1 MVVSKFKRAM
11 TLCVLAVLTSSLAG
25 CSNAE
30 VEDLKKISA
39 LNGESEFAGVNMS
52 VTEKEAAV
60 YAQVS
65 DRSLLDLTSLAEVS
79 ENDKQAVLSYMNSVD
94 AQLCGTLDK
103 RNGVIDECY
112 TNYLLMEFEKTPYY
126 WQRTQTKIMGMDSA
140 SRSIVIDV
148 TYKTI
153 DFKKEVQKDSSIVKG
168 EPNYDQ
174 LLSVRY
180 NRWIDILDKMY
191 GFGDLDY
198 EASLAEFERVYGK
211 PEDIIESQRES
222 SLTDMIYETGNQKTY
237 SGLTDSD
244 MEQIG
249 ASMTVRFVLVPQ
261 YTLGINQGYNCRHM
275 YVTNYALDSDPTSGL
290 QLYTEEDCA
299 AVASSVYDILYRYYT
314 CKDENNF
321 SGLYKLTSDFAGLDK
336 YYEDLFDTSYRKHDN
351 FDLSIFSIKG
361 TKIECGVSVSS
372 KVRAKGS
379 NITFPIYTDRYYYT
393 IELVDGGLQVTNEV
407 LLSRVIEGEPA
418 INTDEV
424 STTGFT
430 SNISLTN
437 SDKKEIENLIANLGA
452 QQLLNDTASDKFNDL
467 IDMSLSQSQV
477 DAIKKVATS
486 ITGDKKA
493 VWIVSYLQGQSN
505 YASVKCKELYQA
517 KDNAI
522 TETTATYDFI
532 YKGGKWYIY
541 GYTLTTPVRLDTT
554 ELTTKNALCVCSAGK
569 VDSLVSQTGSAKDEK
584 TEGDT
589 ASVITIDHDEYKP
602 TLKDKSESTGYA
614 MYTYDQ
620 LTDDQIYKFVESR
633 DVFKEYNEAHPD
645 KKVDAAEMYDMLLDA
660 STDAG
665 LSTST
670 FEDAF
675 KRMAANYHNYI
686 GGYISEAEYESTEKT
701 LFATVDLV
709 EHNIDK

>member
-1 MVVSKFKRAM
+1 MVVSKFKKVM
-11 TLCVLAVLTSSLAG
+11 TLCLVAVLAGSFTG
-25 CSNAE
+25 CSDAK
-30 VEDLKKISA
+30 VEELKNIGA

-65 DRSLLDLTSLAEVS
+65 DRTLLDLTALAEVS
-79 ENDKQAVLSYMNSVD
+79 ENDKQAVLSYMDSVD

-126 WQRTQTKIMGMDSA
+126 WQRAQTKIMGMDSA

-180 NRWIDILDKMY
+180 DRWIDILDMKY
-191 GFGDLDY
+191 GYGDVDY
-198 EASLAEFERVYGK
+198 EATLAEFERVYGD
-211 PEDIIESQRES
+211 PEEIIESQRDS

-237 SGLTDSD
+237 SELIDSD
-244 MEQIG
+244 IEQIG
-249 ASMTVRFVLVPQ
+249 ATMTVRYVLVPK
-261 YTLGINQGYNCRHM
+261 YTLGINQGYSCRHM
-275 YVTNYALDSDPTSGL
+275 YVTNYALNSDPTNGL

-299 AVASSVYDILYRYYT
+299 AVASSVYDTLYRYYI

-321 SGLYKLTSDFAGLDK
+321 SGLYKLTDDFAGLDK

-351 FDLSIFSIKG
+351 FDLSIFSIQG

-393 IELVDGGLQVTNEV
+393 IELVDGGLQITNEV

-418 INTDEV
+418 INTDEI

-430 SNISLTN
+430 SNISLSN
-437 SDKKEIENLIANLGA
+437 ADKREIENLIANLGA

-467 IDMSLSQSQV
+467 IDMSLSQGQV
-477 DAIKKVATS
+477 DSIKKTAKSV
-486 ITGDKKA
+486 TGVKKA

-517 KDNAI
+517 NDNAI
-522 TETTATYDFI
+522 TEATATYNFI

-541 GYTLTTPVRLDTT
+541 DYFMTTPVRLDTT

-569 VDSLVSQTGSAKDEK
+569 VDSLVSQTGSV
-584 TEGDT
+584 TEDKQEGEA
-589 ASVITIDHDEYKP
+589 ASVITVDHDEYKP
-602 TLKDKSESTGYA
+602 TLKDKSEKTGYA
-614 MYTYDQ
+614 LYEYDKI
-620 LTDDQIYKFVESR
+620 TSDEMNKFIESR
-633 DVFKEYNEAHPD
+633 DVFKKYNEANPD
-645 KKVDAAEMYDMLLDA
+645 KKVDAAEMYGMLLDA
-660 STDAG
+660 STSVG
-665 LSTST
+665 MNVSTVEET
-670 FEDAF
+670 Y
-675 KRMAANYHNYI
+675 KKLAANYHNYI
-686 GGYISEAEYESTEKT
+686 AGYISESEYKNTETT
-701 LFATVDLV
+701 LTAIIKSV
-709 EHNIDK
+709 EAVYK